1 MSIFSLFFLLCSL
14 LLGATALVVT
24 LSYAIAWYEY
34 ANREPDLLDRR
45 FDPGRLGLACKLLLQ
60 ETFFLLLTVL
70 QHPLGWLR
78 QPDKLPEYGSGTPVL
93 LLHGLLQNRACWGW
107 LRGALRR
114 RGLGSIQTMN
124 LPPWFDVDTLVE
136 RIDQRVD
143 ALRYASGADKVHL
156 VGHSMG
162 AMLARHYLQLRGGAE
177 KVASCTLL
185 GAPNGGSK
193 LVPFA
198 LTPLG
203 ELLCP
208 GSEFLERLAETPLP
222 KGVALRNIYSRHD
235 NMVIPFE
242 NGLLEG
248 AENVELTGI
257 GHATLLYH
265 PHAVE
270 AIYDALSEASL

>member
-1 MSIFSLFFLLCSL
+1 MAILSLFFLLFSL
-14 LLGATALVVT
+14 LVGATAAVVL

-34 ANREPDLLDRR
+34 ANRQPELLDRR
-45 FDPGRLGLACKLLLQ
+45 FDPGRMGLACRLLLQ
-60 ETFFLLLTVL
+60 ETFFLLVTVL

-78 QPDKLPEYGSGTPVL
+78 QPEKLPEYGSGTPVL
-93 LLHGLLQNRACWGW
+93 LLHGLFHNRACWGW

-114 RGLGSIQTMN
+114 RGLGSVQTMN
-124 LPPWFDVDTLVE
+124 LPPWFDVETLVE
-136 RIDQRVD
+136 RIDQKVD
-143 ALRYASGADKVHL
+143 ALRHASGANRVHL

-185 GAPNGGSK
+185 GAPNGGSR

-203 ELLCP
+203 ELLLP

-222 KGVALRNIYSRHD
+222 QGIPLRNIYSRHD

-242 NGLLEG
+242 NCHLEG
-248 AENVELTGI
+248 AENVELSGL
-257 GHATLLYH
+257 GHAALLYH

-270 AIYDALSEASL
+270 AIYDALAEAAP